1 MLSSFAVDFPV
12 DLWGLIGW
20 IVAGCWSGSLVY
32 WTSPTIFANW
42 RMLLGGA
49 SAMAVSRP
57 THVPS
62 QKMTSRFAGRDGVAD
77 GMVLLIPEA
86 LFNVVLAR
94 SWAQGEEA

>member
-1 MLSSFAVDFPV
+1 
-12 DLWGLIGW
+12 
-20 IVAGCWSGSLVY
+20 
-32 WTSPTIFANW
+32 
-42 RMLLGGA
+42 
-49 SAMAVSRP
+49 MAVSRP